1 MKTSFSFIL
10 FSGSLTWIYV
20 VLNRDFT
27 RNYLDGA
34 IPIWML
40 RWTTLPLINLSL
52 MGNRLSGEI
61 PRWIGNLTNTKNLDL
76 EANQFPGQHLP
87 QNLGKR
93 IFQNWTNL
101 YRLEMQASG
110 FEGPSPS
117 GIVSVA

>member
-1 MKTSFSFIL
+1 MKTYFSFIL
-10 FSGSLTWIYV
+10 FSGSLTCIYV

-34 IPIWML
+34 IPIG
-40 RWTTLPLINLSL
+40 WTTLPLINLSL

-76 EANQFPGQHLP
+76 EANQFPGHLP